1 MGGLTPVFWQNT
13 LPLMVTILVAVGA
26 ATLAGWIS
34 NANMSKRIDDLGANM
49 SKRIDDLGGNM
60 SKRIDDLGG
69 NMSKRIDDTNT
80 NLSRQLNDIIARLG
94 RIEVK
99 LEGHEDRITRLE
111 ERTSPLRR

>member
-60 SKRIDDLGG
+60 SKRIDD
-69 NMSKRIDDTNT
+69 TNT